1 MSANKH
7 LAHILVIPEDDA
19 NRQLANG
26 FCLGLSIRQVQVL
39 PVAGGWKHVLEL
51 FKSDHIGGMNQY
63 PQRYMVLLIDFDG
76 RPDRLETAKSYIPT
90 HLLERVIVLGVWT
103 EPETLKEP
111 GQTYES
117 IGQSLARECRDGQN
131 ETWSHDLL
139 RHNEG
144 EIERLN
150 AQIRPILFPPD

>member
-1 MSANKH
+1 MSVNKH
-7 LAHILVIPEDDA
+7 LAHIFVIPEDDA
-19 NRQLANG
+19 NRQLAIG
-26 FCLGLSIRQVQVL
+26 FCLGLNRQVQVL

-63 PQRYMVLLIDFDG
+63 PRRYMVLLIDFDG
-76 RPDRLETAKSYIPT
+76 KEDRLKEAKIAIPAE
-90 HLLERVIVLGVWT
+90 LLERVIVLGVRT
-103 EPETLKEP
+103 EPESLKAP

-131 ETWSHDLL
+131 EIWSHDLL
-139 RHNEG
+139 RHNAG